1 MTASRSD
8 KLGSALLAAAA
19 PGRAHEWPGKFIV
32 FEGLDGAGTSTQLA
46 KLQSWLL
53 DHNRSTEA
61 TREPSDG
68 PFGAMIRQAV
78 MGRLTLD
85 AVSLAL
91 AFASDRA
98 DHLFNDH
105 HGIATK
111 LDAGRWVLC
120 DRFVLSS
127 LAYQHNKKVPID
139 WLISINAFVP
149 TPDLTIFVD
158 TSPEV
163 CIERIERRDST
174 LELFHNLEELQRVRR
189 NYTKVL
195 ARAEFTGQLIVVKG
209 DGPPDEVFEDIYSQF
224 MDWLSEM
231 RDSSAVRGTSA

>member
-1 MTASRSD
+1 
-8 KLGSALLAAAA
+8 LGSALLSAAT
-19 PGRAHEWPGKFIV
+19 PTKAHQWPGKFIV

-46 KLQSWLL
+46 QLQGWLL
-53 DHNRSTEA
+53 DHNRPAEA
-61 TREPSDG
+61 TREPSEG

-78 MGRLTLD
+78 MGRLALD

-105 HGIATK
+105 HGIIAK
-111 LDAGRWVLC
+111 IDAGRWVLC

-127 LAYQHNKKVPID
+127 LAYQHNKKVPLD
-139 WLISINAFVP
+139 WLVSINAFIP

-163 CIERIERRDST
+163 CIQRIERRDST

-189 NYTKVL
+189 NYGKVL
-195 ARAEFTGQLIVVKG
+195 PKAEFTGQLIVVRG
-209 DGPPDEVFEDIYSQF
+209 DGTPEEVFEDINNQF
-224 MDWLSEM
+224 ADWLMETS
-231 RDSSAVRGTSA
+231 DTDAVGGTSA